1 MIYLFEISFKFP
13 FKDEV
18 LIFTTL
24 LFIFLLAPILFRKL
38 KMPSVIGLI
47 IAGMIVGPFGFGLL
61 EKGEAIKLFGKVGLL
76 YIMFLAGLELE
87 IVEFLKNKN
96 RSITFGL
103 LTFTIPLLIG
113 FPVCLY
119 VLNLDFWGSLLVASM
134 FSTHTLI
141 SYPILS
147 KLGIKQNQA
156 VTITVGGTIIT
167 DTLVLLLFAFIISF
181 NKGES
186 GASYWITFIVSLVI
200 FGFILFYI
208 IPKVA
213 NWFFKNIESEKT
225 NQFIFVLALL
235 FLSGFLAELAGMEAI
250 IGAFMAGLALN
261 RLIPHSSPL
270 MNKIEFVG
278 NAIFIPFFLISV
290 GMIIDLQVLTKGPKA
305 IFATIILTI
314 VAIVGKFL
322 ASFFTQ
328 KIFKYSKNERNIILG
343 LSSAHAAATLAIIT
357 VGFEMGLIGESVL
370 NGTVVLILITCL
382 FGSYITERAG
392 KKLILEDNL
401 EQKKAEISE
410 EQILVPIS
418 NPETIEN
425 LLDLAIFIR
434 NNNSSYPIKALTVVR
449 DNEEAKKRLDEGRKM
464 LQTAKEHAIAAECNL
479 QIISRIDLNVGSGI
493 VRTIKEINATIIVI
507 GRNSKKNSI
516 NIFFGS
522 TLNTILTNTWQMLL
536 VCNLKYP
543 INIIKKIHFVLPSYA
558 EVEFG
563 FINSLEKVIKL
574 TKETSAEVIFYGNEK
589 TIQSSQKYL
598 EISKSNVSFKYKK
611 FVNIREIDTL
621 SDSIKKNDLL
631 IVTLARKGTLSY
643 QACFDNILDKI
654 EKTFVDIS
662 NILLYPEQ
670 SQVEDHDYLLEMED
684 SELNPIQENL
694 ERLNNLSQNIKK
706 IFQSRQNKEE

>member
-1 MIYLFEISFKFP
+1 
-13 FKDEV
+13 
-18 LIFTTL
+18 
-24 LFIFLLAPILFRKL
+24 
-38 KMPSVIGLI
+38 MPSVIGLI